1 MTEMTKMNEI
11 QEILHLLIN
20 NLQTTVY
27 NKKANIYL
35 LNVDKNIHY
44 RLKRNKLALFS
55 FTSNYIKKWQS
66 KNFIKIDKNCKP
78 FSSFSQLVLYFISL
92 LNSSFVIIIENN
104 LFSRLLKNIF
114 NNFFTVNFDNYIEIA
129 NEIIKTCKLQ
139 NYNFIDFYNISSSIS
154 QPTMK
159 ISTLFLDNVNTINEF
174 RFNPSI
180 LHLSRDLFL
189 CSYRFIKYDTDIS
202 TFPWT
207 VWWDGTKYF
216 RDKYPELVDKKKF
229 FDFRFELPTSL
240 DEFEIDIT
248 INPFIDIQNIP
259 EYDSTGIALLKY
271 NETNREFTIVY
282 QNDVCFIKNI
292 FSQDARLQKVVV
304 VNNISQIVI
313 TYNRFIIDHNTNKYR
328 IIMCCRNINLFDTK
342 IHFGR
347 EQEML
352 PNYNSLCEKNIT
364 FMPNNDIL
372 FSINDTFDIIPFIT
386 NNSNLFKTNFPKIN
400 MTKQAYS
407 QQIYFSLS
415 TPAVLFKESGSS
427 QQYIMVG
434 HCKLPTTIFTKYVD
448 LSLIYKKNMNTVYTM
463 FIVVFD
469 NNYNILKSSPLFIPT
484 SVNNI
489 HNPFLLTFPTGIYYD
504 NGDHDNDLII
514 SYGEG
519 DCKCKIL
526 HLSSNDLEQLFSID
540 ANNSIFSVGYYFD
553 SKFKMIFDHN
563 SYTRL
568 VYNKINIFGYYHHHN
583 TGDDGFMIVFKQLF
597 KKYNILLE
605 FFNPDD
611 SLSVCDFLIVGG
623 GNVVNSYFFNIVGYF
638 REYHPSTP
646 VFAVGVEIPF
656 IQNTHFLSMVD
667 YCFTRNESD
676 LINIPLDSDKK
687 QYMPDLLFALDTVYW
702 SDQIEE
708 TFNIGVFLAQP
719 YINKNYPTE
728 GAIFINNIVETL
740 CQLYNK
746 KFVGN
751 KRIKFFLIPFG
762 IDPNSETENDYIICN
777 QVIDGCLYMGC
788 DENFFTLVNINIHN
802 NVHDTVNQMKIMDFN
817 ICSRYHAHVFS
828 IINNTLFVSI
838 STQKKCK
845 NLMAEFNLNDYIV
858 DILVNDENVPISFN
872 TNLVIDIFENL
883 FSNTNNNNNN
893 NLVTTL
899 KTNMQTIYKIKK
911 TTICDL
917 FYTFFDPLILS
928 PPDNTIGQGGCSH
941 SNSCINI

>member
-1 MTEMTKMNEI
+1 MNEI
-11 QEILHLLIN
+11 SKILHLLIN
-20 NLQTTVY
+20 NLHTTVY

-35 LNVDKNIHY
+35 LNVERNIHY
-44 RLKRNKLALFS
+44 RLKQNKLVLFS

-66 KNFIKIDKNCKP
+66 KKYIKIDCQP
-78 FSSFSQLVLYFISL
+78 FSTFSNLVLYFISL
-92 LNSSFVIIIENN
+92 LNSSFVIIIENHF
-104 LFSRLLKNIF
+104 FSLLIKEIV
-114 NNFFTVNFDNYIEIA
+114 VNFNVYENFVNENLENFA
-129 NEIIKTCKLQ
+129 NKIIKSCKFQ
-139 NYNFIDFYNISSSIS
+139 DYNFIDFLNISFPSF

-159 ISTLFLDNVNTINEF
+159 ISTLFFYNDSTSINEF

-180 LHLSRDLFL
+180 LHLTRDLFL
-189 CSYRFIKYDTDIS
+189 CSYRYIKYDTDIS

-207 VWWDGTKYF
+207 VWWDGTKFF
-216 RDKYPELVDKKKF
+216 RDKYPELVNKKKF
-229 FDFRFELPTSL
+229 FDFRFELPASL
-240 DEFEIDIT
+240 DEFEIDI
-248 INPFIDIQNIP
+248 NKNQSNIDIQNIP

-271 NETNREFTIVY
+271 NKITRDFTIVY
-282 QNDVCFIKNI
+282 QNDTCFIKNI
-292 FSQDARLQKVVV
+292 FSQDARLQKISI
-304 VNNISQIVI
+304 NNNNLQIVI
-313 TYNRFIIDHNTNKYR
+313 TYNRFIIDQNTNKYR
-328 IIMCCRNINLFDTK
+328 IVMCFRYINLFDTT

-347 EQEML
+347 EHEML
-352 PNYNSLCEKNIT
+352 PNCNSPCEKNIT

-372 FSINDTFDIIPFIT
+372 FSINDTFDIIPFNT
-386 NNSNLFKTNFPKIN
+386 NTLIKTNFPKIN
-400 MTKQAYS
+400 NTKQAYS

-415 TPAVLFKESGSS
+415 TPAVLFRRESIS
-427 QQYIMVG
+427 QFIMVG
-434 HCKLPTTIFTKYVD
+434 HCKLPINIFTKYVD

-484 SVNNI
+484 SINNI

-504 NGDHDNDLII
+504 NEDGNGNDLII

-526 HLSSNDLEQLFSID
+526 HLTSSDLDQLFSID
-540 ANNSIFSVGYYFD
+540 ENKTIFSVGYYFD
-553 SKFKMIFDHN
+553 SKFKTIFDHT
-563 SYTRL
+563 SFTRL

-597 KKYNILLE
+597 HKYNILLE

-611 SLSVCDFLIVGG
+611 SISVCDYLIVGG
-623 GNVVNSYFFNIVGYF
+623 GNVVNSYFFDIVGYF

-676 LINIPLDSDKK
+676 LINIPLGNDKK

-702 SDQIEE
+702 NDQIDNYYK
-708 TFNIGVFLAQP
+708 TFNIGVYLAQP

-728 GAIFINNIVETL
+728 GTLFINNIVEML
-740 CQLYNK
+740 CQLYHK

-751 KRIKFFLIPFG
+751 KRIKIFLIPFG

-777 QVIDGCLYMGC
+777 QVIDSCLYMGC

-802 NVHDTVNQMKIMDFN
+802 NVHDTINQMKPMDFN

-828 IINNTLFVSI
+828 IINNTIFVSL

-845 NLMAEFNLNDYIV
+845 NLMTEFSITDYIV
-858 DILVNDENVPISFN
+858 DITVNNENVPISFN
-872 TNLVIDIFENL
+872 TNTVIDIFDNL
-883 FSNTNNNNNN
+883 FINNNNN
-893 NLVTTL
+893 NLVATL
-899 KTNMQTIYKIKK
+899 KSNMQSIYEIKK
-911 TTICDL
+911 INVCDL
-917 FYTFFDPLILS
+917 FYSFFDPLIIS
-928 PPDNTIGQGGCSH
+928 PPDNSIGQGGGSH
-941 SNSCINI
+941 SNSCFNL